1 MSWLWSADH
10 HPGLSDLQS
19 LIIALAAAV
28 LPQESRIFTAGP
40 SQFLVQNLLR
50 AAFFSAT
57 VEFGSSRTLPAEI
70 HSGSRVANKRRI
82 ISSSVHAWT
91 GGIGATLFARDRIL
105 CKSLPDARAWWKVEC
120 GKERAIPVLTI
131 ARHSSATTKAI
142 FILSI
147 SFHLAPGVGI
157 TVEKSLLWNDLCNLK
172 LSQDC
177 CEACER
183 QALLYPNLTIIYYY
197 NCIGRIY

>member
-1 MSWLWSADH
+1 MAWLYSADH

-19 LIIALAAAV
+19 LVIALAAAV
-28 LPQESRIFTAGP
+28 LPQESRIFAVGP
-40 SQFLVQNLLR
+40 SQFLMQNFLK
-50 AAFFSAT
+50 AVFISAS
-57 VEFGSSRTLPAEI
+57 VESGSSRTLPAEI
-70 HSGSRVANKRRI
+70 HSGSRVANKRCF

-91 GGIGATLFARDRIL
+91 RAIGATPFSRDRIL

-147 SFHLAPGVGI
+147 SFHLAPGVSI

-183 QALLYPNLTIIYYY
+183 QALLYPNLTIYYYY
-197 NCIGRIY
+197 NRIY